1 MKKTIVIV
9 LALLVVLSVSAFS
22 CDKKQEEENVIGGQK
37 DEHGC
42 LIGAGYTWCESKE
55 KCIKSWEEDCPE

>member
-1 MKKTIVIV
+1 MKKTIVIL

-22 CDKKQEEENVIGGQK
+22 CDKQSEEENVIGGEK

-42 LIGAGYTWCESKE
+42 LIGGGYTWCESKE